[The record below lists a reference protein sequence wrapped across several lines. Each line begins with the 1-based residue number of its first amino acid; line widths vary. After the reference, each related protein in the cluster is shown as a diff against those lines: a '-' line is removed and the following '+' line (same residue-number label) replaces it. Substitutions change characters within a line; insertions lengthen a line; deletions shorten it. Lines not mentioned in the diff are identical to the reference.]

1 MKKIY
6 DITIIGS
13 GLTGLTIGLALS
25 SLGYKIA
32 LVDPK
37 PLFLKKDK
45 HPDNRTTAI
54 SSGSVDFYKRIGIWK
69 ALNKEGHYNSSTSTL
84 NNIQF
89 SNIRF
94 DVKNLHPV
102 KQLYALLSSL

>member
-37 PLFLKKDK
+37 PLFFKKDK
-45 HPDNRTTAI
+45 YPDNRTTAI
-54 SSGSVDFYKRIGIWK
+54 SSGSVDFYKRIELEKFKISYIEENNK
-69 ALNKEGHYNSSTSTL
+69 FFILINDKKVYLLNDLYV
-84 NNIQF
+84 NNI
-89 SNIRF
+89 
-94 DVKNLHPV
+94 KPT
-102 KQLYALLSSL
+102 Y